1 MGVKHQRILSEE
13 AVTIIEAFLFI
24 LFAFV
29 IVFLYIMMI
38 GSSLIAQEAERKGK
52 ELEKK
57 IEDLINNK

>member
-1 MGVKHQRILSEE
+1 M
-13 AVTIIEAFLFI
+13 TIIEAFLFI